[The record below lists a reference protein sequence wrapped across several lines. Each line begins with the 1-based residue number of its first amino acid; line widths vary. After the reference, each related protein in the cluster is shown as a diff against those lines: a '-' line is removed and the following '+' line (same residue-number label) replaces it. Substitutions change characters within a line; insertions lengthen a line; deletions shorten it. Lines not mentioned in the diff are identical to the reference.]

1 MIKEKQTE
9 IFEKE
14 YKLFGNKVLVTQS
27 DFASLK
33 SVFEI
38 DFNLHRNIDSERI
51 LIIRDWILTSVEQ
64 GQPLQIPPFLFSA
77 RGNCRVENE
86 KWELKP
92 NRKLFILDGEHTI
105 LAIAAA
111 IQYFDRRKLQAEK
124 KFKWREA
131 KKVENMVQ
139 ALKSV
144 PIGIQIYLDLSE
156 KEETKLMM
164 DIKTDRRQL
173 QSGVVMLN
181 DQRNEYIILTRKIA
195 KNLGQHMEIESKRSR
210 LTDDSS
216 SLTTLSVMYKC
227 SLAMWEGDLNA
238 NENVSRKLVK
248 APYVME
254 GPTIAFYQTWLQL
267 FPSHAYNREKFVSGL
282 TVIQIALAYTV
293 YLLNKDYHLSYQDAI
308 NKLKLLK
315 PICTW
320 EHNDDLFSHLYDHST
335 GRIKTI
341 CKKTTIKQTANQFI
355 KRIVEKG

>member
-1 MIKEKQTE
+1 MLKEKQTG

-92 NRKLFILDGEHTI
+92 DRKLFILDGEHTI

-131 KKVENMVQ
+131 KKVEHMAQ
-139 ALKSV
+139 ALKTV
-144 PIGIQIYLDLSE
+144 PIGIQIYLDLSDEEE
-156 KEETKLMM
+156 KKLMV

-181 DQRNEYIILTRKIA
+181 DQRNEYIILTRKMA
-195 KNLGQHMEIESKRSR
+195 KTLGQHMEIESKRSR

-216 SLTTLSVMYKC
+216 SLTTLSIMYKC
-227 SLAMWEGDLNA
+227 SVAMWEGDLNA
-238 NENVSRKLVK
+238 TENVSRKLVK

-282 TVIQIALAYTV
+282 AVIQIALAYTV
-293 YLLNKDYHLSYQDAI
+293 YLLNKDYHLSHQDAI

-315 PICTW
+315 PVCTW
-320 EHNDDLFSHLYDHST
+320 EHNDDLFGHLYDHST
-335 GRIKTI
+335 GRIKNI
-341 CKKTTIKQTANQFI
+341 SKKTTIKQTANQFI